1 MKHRNLDPAELL
13 SACLHARPPPAPGF
27 VITSLAEVLQS
38 RTFEL
43 KKQSK

>member
-1 MKHRNLDPAELL
+1 MKHRNLEPAELL
-13 SACLHARPPPAPGF
+13 SACLHAPPTPGF